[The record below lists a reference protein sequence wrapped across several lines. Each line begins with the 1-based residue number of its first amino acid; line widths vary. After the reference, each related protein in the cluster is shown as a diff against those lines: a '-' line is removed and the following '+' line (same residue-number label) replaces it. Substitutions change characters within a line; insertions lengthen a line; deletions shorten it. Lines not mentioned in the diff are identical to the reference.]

1 MNTQYCFYY
10 FTGALSS
17 KFCDEVIKYALQ
29 KKEVTAVTGAFGRK
43 RDVQEK
49 PLTTDEEKKLYKKRK
64 SDVVWLDERWIYR
77 EIQPY
82 INQANSSAGWNFQ
95 WDWSEQIQFTKYK
108 VNGYYDWHCDSFF
121 KPHEDKNDLNFFGK
135 IRKLSVTCQLT
146 DGADYEGGELEFQ
159 PRNEEDPNLTVQCKE
174 ILPKGSI
181 IVFPSHV
188 WHRVKPITK
197 GTRYSLVL
205 WNLGYPFK

>member
-1 MNTQYCFYY
+1 MNTEYCYYY

-17 KFCDEVIKYALQ
+17 KFCDEVIKYASQ
-29 KKEVTAVTGAFGRK
+29 KQEVPAVTGSFGRK
-43 RDVQEK
+43 RNVEK
-49 PLTTDEEKKLYKKRK
+49 NPLTKDEEKKLYKQRK

-82 INQANSSAGWNFQ
+82 INQANASAGWNFQ

-121 KPHEDKNDLNFFGK
+121 KPHEDKDDSNFFGK
-135 IRKLSVTCQLT
+135 IRKLSVTCQLS
-146 DGADYEGGELEFQ
+146 DGAEYEGGELEFQ
-159 PRNEEDPNLTVQCKE
+159 PRNKNNPNMTVQCKE
-174 ILPKGSI
+174 ILPKGSNI
-181 IVFPSHV
+181 LFPSYV
-188 WHRVKPITK
+188 WHRVKPVKK

>member
-1 MNTQYCFYY
+1 MNTKYCYYY

-17 KFCDEVIKYALQ
+17 KFCDEVIKYASQ
-29 KKEVTAVTGAFGRK
+29 KQEIPAITGTFGTK
-43 RDVQEK
+43 RNVEK
-49 PLTTDEEKKLYKKRK
+49 DPLTKKEEKKLHKKRK
-64 SDVVWLDERWIYR
+64 SDVVWLDDRWIYK

-82 INQANSSAGWNFQ
+82 IHEANFQAGWNFQ
-95 WDWSEQIQFTKYK
+95 WDWSEKIQFTKYK
-108 VNGYYDWHCDSFF
+108 VKGYYGWHSDSFD
-121 KPHEDKNDLNFFGK
+121 KPYEDTTDINFLGK
-135 IRKLSVTCQLT
+135 IRKLSVTCQLS
-146 DGADYEGGELEFQ
+146 DSVDYKGGELEFQ
-159 PRNEEDPNLTVQCKE
+159 PRNKDNPNLTIQCKE

-197 GTRYSLVL
+197 GIRHSLVL